1 MKDLTSITGFL
12 DAELNVADFPGD
24 SANNG
29 LQVENMGRVNRICCG
44 VDASLDFFEAAQRL
58 GADMVVCH
66 HGISWGD
73 SLKRIT
79 GANYRRISFLMENDM
94 ALYACHLPLD
104 AHRLHGNN
112 ALICKA
118 LGLRGIKGFGLYHG
132 MTIGF
137 EGKLPRPM
145 DYKDFKKLAAK
156 ITGGEVRSMDFG
168 KNKVSTV
175 AVISGSASDLINEA
189 GEKSID
195 VFLSGEAKLSAY
207 GLTHE
212 LGINAVFAGHY
223 ATETFGVKSL
233 AILLK
238 KKFGIPVEFIDMK
251 VPY

>member
-1 MKDLTSITGFL
+1 MKDLKTIAGFL
-12 DAELNVADFPGD
+12 GEELNVDDFTTD

-79 GANYRRISFLMENDM
+79 GVNYRRISFLMENDM

-104 AHRLHGNN
+104 AHRVHGNN

-118 LGLRGIKGFGLYHG
+118 LGLREVKGFGLYHG

-137 EGKLPRPM
+137 EGKLPKAM
-145 DYKDFKKLAAK
+145 DYAVFKKLVAK
-156 ITGGEVRSMDFG
+156 ISGGKIRSMDFG

-175 AVISGSASDLINEA
+175 AVISGSASDLIAEA
-189 GEKSID
+189 GEKGID
-195 VFLSGEAKLSAY
+195 VFLSGEPKLAAY
-207 GLTHE
+207 SLANE
-212 LGINAVFAGHY
+212 LGVNAVFAGHY
-223 ATETFGVKSL
+223 ATETFGVRSL
-233 AILLK
+233 IGLLK